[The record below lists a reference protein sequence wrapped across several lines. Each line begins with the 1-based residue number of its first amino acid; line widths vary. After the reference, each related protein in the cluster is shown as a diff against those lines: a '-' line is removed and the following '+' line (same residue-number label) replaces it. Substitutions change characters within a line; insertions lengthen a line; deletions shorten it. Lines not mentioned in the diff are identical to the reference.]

1 MRFLSFPFFLSG
13 KMRKFTFGTT
23 FYHSDMKTST
33 KIWLCIAGLLLV
45 ILGVV
50 CIAKPDITLVS
61 AAWVLGFLTL
71 FAGVLKLAFTFR
83 TQAFLPNS
91 GTRAL
96 SAVLDI
102 FFGCFFLFN
111 ILGTAVSLPVVFAIW
126 VMIEGIIIAVQSF
139 DYRKVGFPM
148 WWVLLC
154 LGIGG
159 AVLGFFGLRNLGVTA
174 GVLSAIIGLGI
185 IANGLAYIIAV
196 IGVNRFEKRIDSFG
210 RTIDE
215 Q

>member
-1 MRFLSFPFFLSG
+1 MN
-13 KMRKFTFGTT
+13 K
-23 FYHSDMKTST
+23 ST

-61 AAWVLGFLTL
+61 AAWVLGCLTL
-71 FAGVLKLAFTFR
+71 FAGITKMVFTLR

-96 SAVLDI
+96 SALLDI

-126 VMIEGIIIAVQSF
+126 VMIEGIVIAVQSF
-139 DYRKVGFPM
+139 DYKKVGFPY
-148 WWVLLC
+148 WWALLC
-154 LGIGG
+154 LGVAG
-159 AVLGFFGLRNLGVTA
+159 AFLGFFGLRNLGVTA
-174 GVLSAIIGLGI
+174 GVLSTIIGLGI
-185 IANGLAYIIAV
+185 IANGLAYILAV
-196 IGVNRFEKRIDSFG
+196 VGVNRFAKRIDRLG
-210 RTIDE
+210 RIIDE

>member
-1 MRFLSFPFFLSG
+1 MNKTLRF
-13 KMRKFTFGTT
+13 
-23 FYHSDMKTST
+23 MKTST
-33 KIWLCIAGLLLV
+33 KIWLCVAGLFL
-45 ILGVV
+45 IALGVV

-61 AAWVLGFLTL
+61 AAWLLGCLTL
-71 FAGVLKLAFTFR
+71 IAGISKLIFTFR

-96 SAVLDI
+96 SAILDI

-111 ILGTAVSLPVVFAIW
+111 VLGTAVSLPVVFALW
-126 VMIEGIIIAVQSF
+126 AMIEGIFIAVQSF
-139 DYRKVGFPM
+139 DYKRVGFPM
-148 WWVLLC
+148 WWILLL

-159 AVLGFFGLRNLGVTA
+159 AVLGFFGLRNLNVTA

-185 IANGLAYIIAV
+185 IANGLAYILAV
-196 IGVNRFEKRIDSFG
+196 VGVNRFEKRVDQLGRIID
-210 RTIDE
+210 IDE

>member
-1 MRFLSFPFFLSG
+1 
-13 KMRKFTFGTT
+13 
-23 FYHSDMKTST
+23 MKTST
-33 KIWLCIAGLLLV
+33 KIWLCVAGLLLI

-61 AAWVLGFLTL
+61 AAWVLGCFTL
-71 FAGVLKLAFTFR
+71 IAGISKLIFTFR

-111 ILGTAVSLPVVFAIW
+111 ILGTAVSIPVVFAIW
-126 VMIEGIIIAVQSF
+126 VMIEGIVIAIQSF
-139 DYRKVGFPM
+139 DYKLVGFPM

-159 AVLGFFGLRNLGVTA
+159 AVLGFFGLKNLNVTA

-185 IANGLAYIIAV
+185 IANGLAYILAV
-196 IGVNRFEKRIDSFG
+196 VGVNRFEKRVDELGRIIDV
-210 RTIDE
+210 DE